1 MLLRYVLYRLAL
13 AVPTLVL
20 LSALTFFL
28 GLLAPSDPVTI
39 MLGQHADPAQV
50 ARLQHEYGLDRPAV
64 VQYADYLWGALHGDF
79 GVSYSTRRPVTERLA
94 PLYPVTATLAGYAI
108 LWALLVGLPLGFLA
122 AARQDT
128 WVDRLAVGVSVLG
141 FSVPNFVLGPILVLI
156 FAVNLH
162 WISVA
167 FAGRPVDFILPAIAL
182 GSRPAGLIA
191 RMTRASML
199 EALRQ
204 DYVRTGLAK
213 GLPRRRVLVRHALR
227 NALVPI
233 LTVIGISAGY
243 LMGGSFVVE
252 TVFGIPGI
260 GRLSIDSIKQFDYPV
275 IQAVTLLG
283 AVAFVLINLGV
294 DILYGFIDPR
304 IRTAAAPA

>member
-1 MLLRYVLYRLAL
+1 VLLKYALYRLAL

-39 MLGQHADPAQV
+39 MLGQHANPAEV
-50 ARLQHEYGLDRPAV
+50 ARLKHEYGLDRPAL
-64 VQYADYLWGALHGDF
+64 VQYGDYLWDALHGDF
-79 GVSYSTRRPVTERLA
+79 GVSYPA
-94 PLYPVTATLAGYAI
+94 TATLAGYAI
-108 LWALLVGLPLGFLA
+108 LYALLVGLPLGFLA

-128 WVDRLAVGVSVLG
+128 WVDRLAVGASVLG

-156 FAVNLH
+156 FAVQLH
-162 WISVA
+162 WVPVA
-167 FAGRPVDFILPAIAL
+167 FRGYPIDFILPAIAL
-182 GSRPAGLIA
+182 GNRPAGLIA

-199 EALRQ
+199 EAIRQ

-213 GLPRRRVLVRHALR
+213 GLTWRRVLVRHALR

-233 LTVIGISAGY
+233 LTVVGISAGY

-283 AVAFVLINLGV
+283 ATAFVLINLGV
-294 DILYGFIDPR
+294 DLLYGFIDPR
-304 IRTAAAPA
+304 IRTAAPAA